1 VAPHFSDDREEQKF
15 SSYICVNMAVGM
27 DNNQNVDIYP

>member
-1 VAPHFSDDREEQKF
+1 MTGKNKNSHPIFV
-15 SSYICVNMAVGM
+15 VNMAVGM